1 MIVQKNIII
10 YINYFF
16 SFIGSISFLVI
27 ANFLELKNLEKY
39 ILILSISTVFASII
53 YSSSIKSKLED
64 NIIKIILPKIL
75 LKSYRYCFHLF
86 FYLILKEITFSNFL
100 FQLLY
105 TSFVLTYLLFHL

>member
-39 ILILSISTVFASII
+39 ILILSIQQFLLHNLFVI
-53 YSSSIKSKLED
+53 
-64 NIIKIILPKIL
+64 NKI
-75 LKSYRYCFHLF
+75 
-86 FYLILKEITFSNFL
+86 EIRR
-100 FQLLY
+100 
-105 TSFVLTYLLFHL
+105 